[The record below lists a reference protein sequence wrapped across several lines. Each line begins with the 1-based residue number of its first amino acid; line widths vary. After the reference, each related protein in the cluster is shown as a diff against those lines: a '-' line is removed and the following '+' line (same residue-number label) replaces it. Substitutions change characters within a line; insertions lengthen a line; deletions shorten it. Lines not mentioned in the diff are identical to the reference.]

1 MAAKKKEYVD
11 VVLPTSGDG
20 VDYEVISRKVTENAH
35 NQWPDVKSDPYDE
48 IVEQRKKTC
57 YGNPEEVF
65 ETFETVRYRRYKPV
79 PELPTEVKLVKD
91 DVKVETKKVIKEEQK
106 VENVV

>member
-20 VDYEVISRKVTENAH
+20 IDYEVISRKVTENAH

-48 IVEQRKKTC
+48 VVEQRKKTC

-65 ETFETVRYRRYKPV
+65 ETYETVRYRKYKPV
-79 PELPTEVKLVKD
+79 PELPTEVKVEKQ
-91 DVKVETKKVIKEEQK
+91 KVEIKKEVKEEQK